1 MWSGPSG
8 GSMAGA
14 SVGGTLAAPQM
25 SPAFGPMSSDYGM
38 VPMGARN
45 QAETMQMQ
53 QSSMRYQQYMQG

>member
-1 MWSGPSG
+1 
-8 GSMAGA
+8 MAGA